1 MGTRINFKWS
11 VPVTHTNDLLQIN
24 RKKPGDRSILLV
36 LKHVPELVSQE
47 TTCFV
52 TATNEN

>member
-11 VPVTHTNDLLQIN
+11 VPVTHTSDLLQIN